1 MCEPNFHLPQKINID
16 ELRNFNG
23 SKLSNASNK
32 NLNFVPDEEKTGFSY
47 ISPIEY
53 NVQPKYSNPYDALNT
68 MLSVKYNDYLLC
80 RWNAFLDKVP
90 EKYVRIRLF
99 VDYKKD
105 KEYVQ
110 VPFLENR
117 GFIFYSIFSF

>member
-32 NLNFVPDEEKTGFSY
+32 NLNFVPDEEKIGFSY

-80 RWNAFLDKVP
+80 RWNAFLQKVP

-117 GFIFYSIFSF
+117 GFIF